1 MAELKRYGPFLFI
14 SLFAGLYIYYM
25 IQVLSFIQK
34 NKKKK
39 AIWCSLKQALRI
51 SLNHCVKYRQPLE
64 IQDHKNNVQLLL
76 KTYTRIFTHIY
87 TYICFWKNSQIFYI
101 KKSQI
106 PIAYHTFKRFYYN
119 QYVRYIFPRRS
130 MFLLVFR
137 LQIKTNLSNFLML
150 LVVSTYRIQ
159 CFLTYRESK

>member
-1 MAELKRYGPFLFI
+1 MDPFFLFHCLLAFI
-14 SLFAGLYIYYM
+14 FI
-25 IQVLSFIQK
+25 IWFKSFHSYK
-34 NKKKK
+34 KTKKKK